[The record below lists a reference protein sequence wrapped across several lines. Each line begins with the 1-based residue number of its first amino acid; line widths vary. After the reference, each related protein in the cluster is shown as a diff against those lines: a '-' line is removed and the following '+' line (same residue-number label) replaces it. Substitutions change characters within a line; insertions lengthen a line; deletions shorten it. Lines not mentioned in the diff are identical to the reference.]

1 MAEGKRSIVGL
12 CVTEWNAETGYNSR
26 QYGVWGLAMSGFT
39 LYQVLVAVVEEGS
52 IAQAALRL
60 NYSAAAVS
68 KQLAR
73 LEGQL
78 QVQLFHRSHKRLDI
92 TEAGR
97 RFYPRCKDILR
108 TISLAED
115 ALRDENM
122 AISGQLSIT
131 LSKSLA
137 RSPIFDLL
145 SRFSREYPD
154 IQLDIRFSDGLEDLH
169 AEDLDFAFR
178 LGKLEDSSHL
188 IATLLSETQL
198 VACATPEHLAE
209 RGVPRS
215 FSDMVNGRLLL
226 MSRLYSSDAL
236 RAFFNRENIRS
247 ELQRAHI
254 FDDIEGVY
262 QAVRVGMGIG
272 FLLDI
277 SVQPELDDGR
287 LVSVL
292 AERNLPRKTLY
303 LVYKKHQGNTRR
315 HEVFKDY
322 VKAAFLKL

>member
-1 MAEGKRSIVGL
+1 
-12 CVTEWNAETGYNSR
+12 
-26 QYGVWGLAMSGFT
+26 MSGFMR
-39 LYQVLVAVVEEGS
+39 YQVLVAVVEEGS

-73 LEGQL
+73 LEGEL

-108 TISLAED
+108 AISQAED
-115 ALRDENM
+115 ALRDEHVV
-122 AISGQLSIT
+122 ISGPLSIT
-131 LSKSLA
+131 LSKSLV
-137 RSPIFDLL
+137 RSPIFDMLAG
-145 SRFSREYPD
+145 FSREYPD
-154 IQLDIRFSDGLEDLH
+154 IQLDIRFSDRVEDLH

-178 LGKLEDSSHL
+178 LGKLDDSSHL
-188 IATLLSETQL
+188 IATPLSETQL
-198 VACATPEHLAE
+198 VACATPEYLAAW
-209 RGVPRS
+209 GIPRS
-215 FSDMVNGRLLL
+215 FSDMADGRLLL

-236 RAFFNRENIRS
+236 RRFFNRENIRAA
-247 ELQRAHI
+247 LQRAHT

-262 QAVRVGMGIG
+262 QAVRVNMGIG

-287 LVSVL
+287 FISIL

-303 LVYKKHQGNTRR
+303 LVYKKHQSNTRR

-322 VKAAFLKL
+322 IKASVAGALKDTGLVLKP